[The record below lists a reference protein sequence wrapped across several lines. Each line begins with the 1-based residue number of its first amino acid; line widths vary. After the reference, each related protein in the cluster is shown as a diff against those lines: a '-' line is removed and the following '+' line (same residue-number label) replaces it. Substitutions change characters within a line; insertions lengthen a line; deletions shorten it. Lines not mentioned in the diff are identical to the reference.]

1 MEYRFTQKLFG
12 YFYHNSCM
20 KQAKAQH
27 LSLDNKAIKNE
38 YKAVLERADDI
49 GKSHLMSS
57 YCMGAYFIAL
67 NRKTSLSPEECFSL
81 YKDGLYNNKL
91 FHMVI
96 GNADSYLDEK
106 KLPGRKKWSEESHL
120 RRYKND
126 WVLDI
131 IEGGPNDDFILG
143 YDYHNCS
150 ISHRIISS
158 ESGNSSAFPL
168 LYPPYAL
175 MSHLPNTFLMSSSLA
190 VCTSCSK
197 SFGSVFLFAMC
208 VPPIFYS
215 TYP

>member
-1 MEYRFTQKLFG
+1 MKYRFTQKLFG

-27 LSLDNKAIKNE
+27 LSLNSKAIKNE

-106 KLPGRKKWSEESHL
+106 SFREGRNGL
-120 RRYKND
+120 RN
-126 WVLDI
+126 LI
-131 IEGGPNDDFILG
+131 
-143 YDYHNCS
+143 
-150 ISHRIISS
+150 
-158 ESGNSSAFPL
+158 
-168 LYPPYAL
+168 
-175 MSHLPNTFLMSSSLA
+175 
-190 VCTSCSK
+190 
-197 SFGSVFLFAMC
+197 
-208 VPPIFYS
+208 
-215 TYP
+215 

>member
-1 MEYRFTQKLFG
+1 MEYGFTQKLFG

-27 LSLDNKAIKNE
+27 LSLDSKAIKNE

-131 IEGGPNDDFILG
+131 IGAGQTMTS
-143 YDYHNCS
+143 YS
-150 ISHRIISS
+150 AMIITT
-158 ESGNSSAFPL
+158 A
-168 LYPPYAL
+168 
-175 MSHLPNTFLMSSSLA
+175 
-190 VCTSCSK
+190 
-197 SFGSVFLFAMC
+197 GSVISAVTRDALNWQNICAVWISC
-208 VPPIFYS
+208 LL
-215 TYP
+215 T